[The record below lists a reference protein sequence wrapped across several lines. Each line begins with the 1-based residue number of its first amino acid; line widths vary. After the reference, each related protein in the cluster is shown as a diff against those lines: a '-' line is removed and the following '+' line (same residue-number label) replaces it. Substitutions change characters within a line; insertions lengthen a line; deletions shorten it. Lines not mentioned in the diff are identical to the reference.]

1 MGPHSRGSL
10 YRGPATRQ
18 KDNSSTIIHQIL
30 LESIQFTV
38 TMDSSMT
45 SNLLNRKFR
54 PIVEAHRHQTSET
67 MNVSKP
73 IQFKNVRHQNEAK
86 ELATRFLFE
95 CGVKLKTKSV
105 TSGVAAQIYHRFYE
119 AASEANYDPYLI
131 AATCLYIASKQQD
144 EPLKIRDLINVAHR
158 TLNRD
163 SDVLD
168 LSEEYW
174 NYRDS
179 IVQAELLTMRMISFK
194 TTSPDIHLY
203 LLMYLRTLE
212 SWIAPS
218 VWEKGSLVK
227 LCWTFLQ
234 DFHHSKAIIQYEPQL
249 IALAIIYFGLQIYGI
264 SVPCTSESDL
274 IPWHEVLYEGAK
286 KDHMWDIMEQLM
298 MIYEKDK
305 ELMQ

>member
-1 MGPHSRGSL
+1 
-10 YRGPATRQ
+10 
-18 KDNSSTIIHQIL
+18 
-30 LESIQFTV
+30 
-38 TMDSSMT
+38 
-45 SNLLNRKFR
+45 
-54 PIVEAHRHQTSET
+54 
-67 MNVSKP
+67 
-73 IQFKNVRHQNEAK
+73 
-86 ELATRFLFE
+86 
-95 CGVKLKTKSV
+95 
-105 TSGVAAQIYHRFYE
+105 
-119 AASEANYDPYLI
+119 
-131 AATCLYIASKQQD
+131 
-144 EPLKIRDLINVAHR
+144 
-158 TLNRD
+158 
-163 SDVLD
+163 
-168 LSEEYW
+168 
-174 NYRDS
+174 
-179 IVQAELLTMRMISFK
+179 
-194 TTSPDIHLY
+194 
-203 LLMYLRTLE
+203 MYLRTLE